1 MTRVGVHL
9 GPQRVRAVVLS
20 GWPRARVDAVE
31 VPFDHEEPDAAVDAL
46 RTWVGRPRR
55 IAVAVDLHLLRT
67 KRITLPA
74 LSAAERRN
82 ILRLEPE
89 RFFAVRGEELV
100 PAVCADDGLVF
111 AALASALT
119 HWIQSL
125 ERIAPIDV
133 IEPTPVALARG
144 LATAAIADA
153 VVVFDGQDA
162 GIAIAQIRLN
172 RVTRARRLFGPVR
185 EVAAALA
192 TDGILD
198 GVRIADLDPWTAERQ
213 AMLAGLCPG
222 VALEPLPMLP
232 ATGSRAGAAGPF
244 AAALGAALALD
255 KLPPTAETLVSPAH
269 EATIR
274 RRRTRATLTAAVTCA
289 VAFGF
294 AVASLDSR
302 AERTL
307 GELDAATTGLTARA
321 APVLAMQ
328 TELASFERRADALRA
343 IDDERA
349 DPLQVL
355 QTLSATLPPGAFVR
369 QIHNA
374 GPDWQIDGY
383 APNAS
388 AVLTALG
395 ADTQFRDVHFLS
407 AMTRDQIANHTYE
420 SFALAFRFVPT
431 P

>member
-125 ERIAPIDV
+125 ERIA
-133 IEPTPVALARG
+133 
-144 LATAAIADA
+144 
-153 VVVFDGQDA
+153 
-162 GIAIAQIRLN
+162 QIRLN

-198 GVRIADLDPWTAERQ
+198 GVRIAYLDPWTAERQ

-369 QIHNA
+369 QIHDA